1 MDQILSVCT
10 GIGGLDLGLHAG
22 LRRVGIEARTVCMV
36 EREAF
41 PCAVLGKAIQEGWMD
56 EAPIWLGDL
65 RELPL
70 NELPEID
77 WYTGG
82 YPCQCFSQ
90 AGKRMGEDDPRHLW
104 PIILRQLKS
113 LRPRGV
119 FFENVSGHL
128 SLGIDRVLQDLAGCG
143 FSCAFGLFTAAEV
156 GAPHRRERVFIL
168 GMDDTSQQRS
178 GAVGKVRP
186 RRDSIVSSGQA
197 VADSDGRGLEG
208 IGEEDDDN
216 RSDERRNHTDGC
228 CSDVADAEDI
238 DGRGGRRAQERSE
251 PSESGAVAD
260 CNGEGLEGRRRIC
273 EGSHQWPAGQ
283 GRTQRP
289 DEPPR
294 CVESRLG
301 GAADG
306 LADRVDRL
314 RALGNGVVPQQAA
327 HAFTTLYTEL
337 TR

>member
-1 MDQILSVCT
+1 LTRVAQILSVCT
-10 GIGGLDLGLHAG
+10 GIGGLDLGLKAG

-41 PCAVLGKAIQEGWMD
+41 PCAVLGKAIEKGWMD
-56 EAPIWLGDL
+56 NAPLWLGDL

-70 NELPEID
+70 EQLPAID

-82 YPCQCFSQ
+82 YPCQPFST
-90 AGKRMGEDDPRHLW
+90 AGSRLGEDDPRHLW
-104 PIILRQLKS
+104 PVILEQLKS
-113 LRPRGV
+113 LRPGGV
-119 FFENVSGHL
+119 FFENVGGHI
-128 SLGIDRVLQDLAGCG
+128 SLGLPRVLQDLAGCG
-143 FSCAFGLFTAAEV
+143 FRCAFGLFTAAEV

-168 GMDDTSQQRS
+168 GL
-178 GAVGKVRP
+178 
-186 RRDSIVSSGQA
+186 
-197 VADSDGRGLEG
+197 ADSDGRRLQKLGECDGEPNEG
-208 IGEEDDDN
+208 RPPLRDDPC
-216 RSDERRNHTDGC
+216 RC
-228 CSDVADAEDI
+228 VADVADAEDI
-238 DGRGGRRAQERSE
+238 DGRSGRSAQERSK

-260 CNGEGLEGRRRIC
+260 RNGKGLEGRRRIC

-306 LADRVDRL
+306 LPCRVDRL
-314 RALGNGVVPQQAA
+314 RALGNAVVPQQAEL
-327 HAFTTLYTEL
+327 AFVDLWDQL
-337 TR
+337 Q